1 MDNRKKILFRA
12 CTVYQLINA
21 INVRV
26 QMLEKDIYAD
36 IILCASTDF
45 SVFGEN
51 LKEEGIFNHV
61 IYSDDT
67 TRTNRAIRALG
78 EFEKSEIF
86 DNPEKYFTPIHVN
99 GNQMEFGEFFIED
112 YSDFYISVDDEYSML
127 IYYYMLQKGIRM
139 NIHIFDESKATYV
152 LDIPRR
158 YNEIGLPHNK
168 FGQNQYINS
177 IKEIILYE
185 PELNMAPEFGA
196 QLTKLPKID
205 TEDFEICN
213 IYKRIFGYN
222 DVPKEQF
229 IYFEGPFFW
238 DEFVMNDLDVLED
251 FANIVGKENIIVK
264 MHPRDKID
272 RYTCRGYKVME
283 NSIIPWEITTML
295 CNLSNKIMVTITS
308 NAVMTGDFVFN
319 KRNKIIQLDK
329 MLCIGQQSDALR
341 RFDAFDKKFIEY
353 FNQDEQHYYRPDS
366 MDELEEI
373 ITYLKGVIRCNV

>member
-1 MDNRKKILFRA
+1 MKDKRILFRA

-26 QMLEKDIYAD
+26 QMLEKDTYAD
-36 IILCASTDF
+36 IILSASTDF

-51 LKEEGIFNHV
+51 MKKVAIFDNI

-67 TRTNRAIRALG
+67 THTNRTLRALNSD
-78 EFEKSEIF
+78 EKKTIF
-86 DNPEKYFTPIHVN
+86 DYPEKYFELIHVN
-99 GNQMEFGEFFIED
+99 GEQMEFSDFFREK
-112 YSDFYISVDDEYSML
+112 YTDFYISVDDEYSML
-127 IYYYMLQKGIRM
+127 IYYYMLQCGIHM

-152 LDIPRR
+152 LDIPKR
-158 YNEIGLPHNK
+158 YGAVGFPHDK
-168 FGQNQYINS
+168 FGDNQYIKN

-185 PELNMAPEFGA
+185 PELNLAPEFGPKI
-196 QLTKLPKID
+196 TKLPKID
-205 TEDFEICN
+205 VKNLEICN
-213 IYKRIFGYN
+213 IYKTIFGYN
-222 DVPKEQF
+222 DVPEEQF

-238 DEFVMNDLDVLED
+238 DEFVMNDLDVLEE

-295 CNLSNKIMVTITS
+295 CDLSQKVLVTITS

-329 MLCIGQQSDALR
+329 MLSIGQQAEALK
-341 RFDAFDKKFIEY
+341 RFDMFDKKFMEY
-353 FNQDEQHYYRPDS
+353 FNGIEQHYYRPES
-366 MDELEEI
+366 LDEVKEI
-373 ITYLKGVIRCNV
+373 IIYLKGVIRSNV